1 MLVRL
6 SGCGNW
12 SHAVLSV
19 PSPDQHTDRLFSTGG
34 EETGKLAPKNRA
46 NNPDLAA
53 GSKFWIRRPP
63 QRKGFP
69 QSFRKTE
76 DLILKNRFISKDHMN
91 I

>member
-12 SHAVLSV
+12 SHAVQSV
-19 PSPDQHTDRLFSTGG
+19 PSPIQHKDRLFSTGG

-53 GSKFWIRRPP
+53 RLNFWIRPPP
-63 QRKGFP
+63 QRNGFP
-69 QSFRKTE
+69 QSFPKTE
-76 DLILKNRFISKDHMN
+76 DLI
-91 I
+91 